1 MGKKISKR
9 EAISL
14 FAASGR
20 ARSHV
25 NSVQFEREL
34 KWWLDEQ
41 GLSVRSWGK
50 NYQDNSDESG
60 AQYTM
65 KLLKTDAE
73 LRRTYPVLQE
83 LCNYNAAGSQ
93 ARRVGYSSAAEAGE
107 EASAGGYWSGMV
119 RHYTQRAGRA
129 ARGGSGGGNLLSSPF
144 GILLVVA
151 IAAVLF
157 YKLLGPTVY
166 ALITSGP
173 LFYLF
178 CLVVGVLVIR
188 ALVRSGSINWGF
200 AALVIGILALVALY
214 KSVGPGLYA
223 ALMSGALFQ
232 LLLYPIALA
241 VSVGILR
248 AKNMGWPLPVKL
260 VVIGVI
266 WLVITNY

>member
-1 MGKKISKR
+1 MEKEISKR
-9 EAISL
+9 EAISR

-25 NSVQFEREL
+25 SSVQFEREL
-34 KWWLDEQ
+34 KRWLDEQ
-41 GLSVRSWGK
+41 GLRVRSWGK
-50 NYQDNSDESG
+50 NYQDNSDEGG
-60 AQYTM
+60 AIYTM
-65 KLLKTDAE
+65 KLLKGDAE
-73 LRRTYPVLQE
+73 LRQTYPVLQE
-83 LCNYNAAGSQ
+83 LCNYNATGSQ
-93 ARRVGYSSAAEAGE
+93 ARRDGYSSPAEAE
-107 EASAGGYWSGMV
+107 ETSGSGYWSGMLH
-119 RHYTQRAGRA
+119 HYTQRAGRA

-151 IAAVLF
+151 IAAVLL

-200 AALVIGILALVALY
+200 AALVIGVLALVALY
-214 KSVGPGLYA
+214 KSVGPGLYT

-232 LLLYPIALA
+232 LLLYPIAIA